1 MAENHPHPHHDHDH
15 DHPHDHPHD
24 HDHDHSHDHH
34 HPSGVLGWIAQVF
47 HLHGHEHA
55 SLNADAAFSSN
66 EEGIRTVWLALAALG
81 LTSVLQ
87 VGIVALSGS
96 VALLADTV
104 HNIGDTLNSIPLL
117 VAFYLARRVATRRY
131 TYGFGRAE
139 DVAGVFI
146 VLSIA
151 VSAAVVFW
159 ESIQK
164 LLNPHPMENVGW
176 VAAAAVIGFVGNE
189 AVALLQIRTGRR
201 IGSDAMIADGL
212 HARIDGLTSLAVLFA
227 AGGTLIGLPILDPI
241 IGLLIGVAILFIT
254 RDAARRI
261 WYRLMDAVD
270 PSLINQIEHYAGEVE
285 GVQSVPRLR
294 ARWVGHQL
302 FAEMTIAVDEGL
314 SLVESHHVSENIH
327 KALKAA
333 LPHLGEITIH
343 AAPPYQHETEN
354 LEAKIAASGL
364 LPPRYQNN
372 MPSSAPMGAAALKYD
387 AQGNAA
393 WDEIWTDFCDLALAG
408 GPPHRG
414 TLLEPVNPETV
425 LAQPERYNKVLREL
439 ERGIRMVTG
448 LPVLRSST
456 PGWIGMQC
464 EGEAMALWL
473 LRAITVENVSVRR
486 EGDVLYFPAGPD
498 FRLEKEIKNVIT
510 VIAKTTHYWK
520 EHMATKV

>member
-1 MAENHPHPHHDHDH
+1 MADNHTHPHHDHDHPHEHDHEHPHDHDH
-15 DHPHDHPHD
+15 DHPHDHEHPHD
-24 HDHDHSHDHH
+24 HA
-34 HPSGVLGWIAQVF
+34 HPSGVLGWIAQIF

-55 SLNADAAFSSN
+55 SLNADSAFTSN
-66 EEGIRTVWLALAALG
+66 QAGIRTVWLALAALG
-81 LTSVLQ
+81 ITSLLQ

-117 VAFYLARRVATRRY
+117 VAFYLARRAATRRY

-164 LLNPHPMENVGW
+164 LLNPHPMENIGW
-176 VAAAAVIGFVGNE
+176 VAAAAIIGFLGNE

-270 PSLINQIEHYAGEVE
+270 PAIVDEIEHELGHINEVRE
-285 GVQSVPRLR
+285 VTRIRV
-294 ARWVGHQL
+294 RWVGHQL
-302 FAEMTIAVDEGL
+302 FAELTITVDEQL
-314 SLVESHHVSENIH
+314 SLVESHHVSENVQN
-327 KALKAA
+327 ALKRVI
-333 LPHLGEITIH
+333 PHLGEITLH
-343 AAPPYQHETEN
+343 VDPVHQHESESR
-354 LEAKIAASGL
+354 EAKGAASS
-364 LPPRYQNN
+364 Q
-372 MPSSAPMGAAALKYD
+372 
-387 AQGNAA
+387 
-393 WDEIWTDFCDLALAG
+393 
-408 GPPHRG
+408 
-414 TLLEPVNPETV
+414 
-425 LAQPERYNKVLREL
+425 
-439 ERGIRMVTG
+439 
-448 LPVLRSST
+448 ST
-456 PGWIGMQC
+456 Q
-464 EGEAMALWL
+464 
-473 LRAITVENVSVRR
+473 V
-486 EGDVLYFPAGPD
+486 
-498 FRLEKEIKNVIT
+498 
-510 VIAKTTHYWK
+510 
-520 EHMATKV
+520 